1 MKSLIQE
8 LIFLISSFIAASM
21 LCFEIYPQYHEWC
34 ILWIYLGYTA
44 TIADMIRRMVTHQV
58 DVKQQKIISLIIFI
72 SLFIAASMLY
82 FKIYPQCHEWCILW
96 IYLGYIVA
104 LADVIRKMVVHRREK
119 NHRKDIQ
126 K

>member
-44 TIADMIRRMVTHQV
+44 TIADMIRRMV
-58 DVKQQKIISLIIFI
+58 
-72 SLFIAASMLY
+72 
-82 FKIYPQCHEWCILW
+82 
-96 IYLGYIVA
+96 
-104 LADVIRKMVVHRREK
+104 VHRREK